1 MQRLVFLEMLIGVSG
16 KCSLDIGSC
25 FSSSTALVC
34 DGRTFNRGSG
44 QGSGGLKVQ
53 IPGGVQLHNYWGRV
67 LVQICGEVSEGSGAC
82 ARVSLRCSFIQVF
95 ERFDSYGFL
104 AVNGGGLFIL
114 GSPPA
119 R

>member
-1 MQRLVFLEMLIGVSG
+1 M
-16 KCSLDIGSC
+16 
-25 FSSSTALVC
+25 
-34 DGRTFNRGSG
+34 
-44 QGSGGLKVQ
+44 Q

-82 ARVSLRCSFIQVF
+82 ARVSQRCSFIQVF

-114 GSPPA
+114 GFFLLVVTFLFVLLFLLFPA
-119 R
+119 FVDSWSAFQCLFPFAVFSAAESEAGL